1 MVEQQ
6 FKKSTAEIPGIE
18 TRKVSRVQLFFTF
31 HIISHAIVDVIVI
44 VSDGTLC
51 QLCRI
56 VRKNNKR
63 FRETGCSN
71 KWLLDWADLRR
82 IDTSLKWFQFL

>member
-31 HIISHAIVDVIVI
+31 HIISHVIVDVHSSSVLEHF
-44 VSDGTLC
+44 V
-51 QLCRI
+51 
-56 VRKNNKR
+56 NY
-63 FRETGCSN
+63 TG
-71 KWLLDWADLRR
+71 
-82 IDTSLKWFQFL
+82 